1 MGLLSAEELAQR
13 QQELPTEDV
22 RDTKTG
28 DEEETEAGREE
39 SERQDEEIAGAT
51 AARNLQELRREA
63 EVVQRLVA
71 LAGQV
76 YEQKQESKFERLWQ
90 AMEDYA
96 ETKVLVF
103 TEFRDTLYF
112 LVDHRDIPAVRIKAS
127 EIIKASENH
136 A

>member
-1 MGLLSAEELAQR
+1 
-13 QQELPTEDV
+13 
-22 RDTKTG
+22 
-28 DEEETEAGREE
+28 
-39 SERQDEEIAGAT
+39 
-51 AARNLQELRREA
+51 
-63 EVVQRLVA
+63 VQRLVA